1 LAELNEPVELLLHS
15 SIPLQ
20 SYSPSPLQKKGK
32 AQELI
37 NALHVLMKPTHSEAG
52 CIRYELNQRSD
63 DPSGITFIE
72 KWRNRKA
79 STNIAVHRPLFNVV
93 RPELVDR
100 FEVKLFEEILP

>member
-1 LAELNEPVELLLHS
+1 MPDKNETQVVCIAEFFAKS
-15 SIPLQ
+15 
-20 SYSPSPLQKKGK
+20 GK

-37 NALHVLMKPTHSEAG
+37 NALHVLMKPTHAEVG

-72 KWRNRKA
+72 KWRDRKA
-79 STNIAVHRPLFNVV
+79 FDEHCGTPYIAHFFNVV